1 MIRKVLICANKTDLI
16 PVICE
21 LKNNPSTM
29 KGVNVLCPV
38 NHTSPISN
46 KKLKICFPFWVRS
59 EGHWLKFL
67 SHAIHF
73 PFFRLSNSFA
83 YRSPTSSCKVCSPLK
98 GILWCTYSLETG
110 IIIILCFCGSSGSDG
125 YCCMPLYNMFLSF
138 SSSLFESMH
147 ARIVCLREIYCILLG
162 YRMDMSRTTTSFS
175 CRAPYIVLFH
185 FLNGTVD

>member
-1 MIRKVLICANKTDLI
+1 MKSFFHVPLLAQSLIIT
-16 PVICE
+16 
-21 LKNNPSTM
+21 
-29 KGVNVLCPV
+29 
-38 NHTSPISN
+38 
-46 KKLKICFPFWVRS
+46 
-59 EGHWLKFL
+59 
-67 SHAIHF
+67 
-73 PFFRLSNSFA
+73 FFRLSNSFA

-98 GILWCTYSLETG
+98 GILCCTYSLETG
-110 IIIILCFCGSSGSDG
+110 IIKILCFCGSSGSDG

>member
-29 KGVNVLCPV
+29 KGVNVLRPV

-67 SHAIHF
+67 YHAIHF

-98 GILWCTYSLETG
+98 GILCCTYSLETG
-110 IIIILCFCGSSGSDG
+110 IIKILCFCGSSGSDG

-147 ARIVCLREIYCILLG
+147 ARIVCLTEIYCILLG

-175 CRAPYIVLFH
+175 VEHLILCFFIF
-185 FLNGTVD
+185 